1 MRNKFFLI
9 TFALSLLISMMACNT
24 NKTITMKAAL
34 IYKAGAAQPVARKKF
49 YLLKEDVSTKER
61 TFFTSKSS
69 AKAINDTTAATSAGS
84 SLPPLSDGINES
96 NIKDYIVTTTET
108 DFDGNAKFQNVPS
121 GTFYI
126 VGYTT
131 TREEFGYIVWNVKID
146 TTKSTETVF
155 LDQNNAFKMSS
166 Y

>member
-34 IYKAGAAQPVARKKF
+34 IYKVGAAQPVARKKF
-49 YLLKEDVSTKER
+49 YLLKEDVSTKEKI
-61 TFFTSKSS
+61 FFTTKGS
-69 AKAINDTTAATSAGS
+69 AKAINDATPAGS

-126 VGYTT
+126 VGYTA